1 MAANLRPLALASA
14 AMLSVCGGAC
24 SAAAPAP
31 APAYVAGAPIA
42 LPDGRWDYASFDP
55 VTRRVYVARADS
67 VTVVDPANPQAVRSI
82 GVIAHGHA
90 AFALPGGKVLVVTS
104 GHDNTVRL
112 LDTADGHQIA
122 SIPVDADPDYAF
134 YDATSKSVLVMN
146 AKAGTV
152 SRIDTEAAPEA
163 AKVVATIT
171 LKPALEAGVMASATL
186 LVINNEDLGELDLA
200 DVATGTAQ
208 GVIPMPGCEAPTG
221 IAFIPEMGSTVSAC
235 ANGKAAVVDIAA
247 RKLVALLPIGMGPD
261 AAFYDAPRRRVL
273 IPCGKSAAISVFT
286 LGADKALHAA
296 GAIPSGSGARTAALD
311 PADGTIYLPSA
322 AFAAAIPGSHGYDLV
337 PGSMRL
343 LRLTPA
349 KPE

>member
-1 MAANLRPLALASA
+1 MAANVRPLALASA
-14 AMLSVCGGAC
+14 AMLSLCGGAC
-24 SAAAPAP
+24 SAAAPA
-31 APAYVAGAPIA
+31 YVAGTPIV

-55 VTRRVYVARADS
+55 VNRRVYVARADS

-90 AFALPGGKVLVVTS
+90 AFPLPGGKVLVVTS

-152 SRIDTEAAPEA
+152 SRIDPEA

-171 LKPALEAGVMASATL
+171 LKPALEAGVMASPTL

-208 GVIPMPGCEAPTG
+208 GAIPMPGCEAPTG
-221 IAFIPEMGSTVSAC
+221 IAFVPEMGVTVSAC

-261 AAFYDAPRRRVL
+261 SAFYDAPRRRML

-322 AFAAAIPGSHGYDLV
+322 AFAAAISGSHGYDLV